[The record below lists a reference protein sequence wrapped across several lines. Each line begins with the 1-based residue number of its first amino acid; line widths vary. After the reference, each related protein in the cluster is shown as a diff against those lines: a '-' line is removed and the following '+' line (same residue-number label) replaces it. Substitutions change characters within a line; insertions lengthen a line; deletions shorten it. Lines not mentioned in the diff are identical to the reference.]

1 MPVLPRIIHFCF
13 GEAKWRQMLAKVL
26 YHIPYLSPNFS
37 LPYPVASWTYWQS
50 MEWYELAFFFQKNK
64 LHKTNLMI
72 EWRCCCRLPLHH
84 ASSGSSARC
93 STVRLR
99 WLALQIGHPL
109 LPAAVPSHEA
119 QQQIGL
125 LPRWEARRGHHL
137 HCQASLKCVGG
148 VLGTTA
154 NWSDGPCIDAIVLE
168 ASIEKTK
175 KTRETSPANNP
186 VPVTS
191 NSSSSRLSRRRQN
204 DRSVQ
209 GRPATKENAIFC
221 LLNLNSQRLLDI
233 DFSNRIHYCTIC
245 DNLVHSI
252 CLVDGVPVQIFTGI
266 CTSFPGS
273 ACLPYFNCPCSTAAS
288 WCLSQPCIL
297 DSRSQSFLPKEW
309 ITLNYFTCIA
319 KRTEVVGFCRCF
331 GYDCVNIDESSSG
344 IRFILQ

>member
-1 MPVLPRIIHFCF
+1 MKTNASKEKQI
-13 GEAKWRQMLAKVL
+13 AQNQSYDWMKVL
-26 YHIPYLSPNFS
+26 
-37 LPYPVASWTYWQS
+37 LPIAPPPCIFRLLGKVLDRSAT
-50 MEWYELAFFFQKNK
+50 LAG
-64 LHKTNLMI
+64 TAD
-72 EWRCCCRLPLHH
+72 WSSTPSGCR
-84 ASSGSSARC
+84 SKSRS
-93 STVRLR
+93 
-99 WLALQIGHPL
+99 
-109 LPAAVPSHEA
+109 PAANWSA
-119 QQQIGL
+119 
-125 LPRWEARRGHHL
+125 
-137 HCQASLKCVGG
+137 ASLRSTARTPSPLPSFAQMCWG

-204 DRSVQ
+204 DRLVQ

-297 DSRSQSFLPKEW
+297 DSWSQSFLPKEW

-331 GYDCVNIDESSSG
+331 GYDCVNIDEGSSG